1 MRKKASPPVSPATIK
16 PWRASNRPLAVCS
29 DSQPI
34 TSARSWAHG
43 VRARGA
49 RPRRIVCRPSRPVC
63 PTRIL
68 ARPRIGFRCSRTT
81 PILRPRPRILFII
94 LAVLIVAGGAVT
106 VALFGRFD
114 RQAPLENR
122 QAFVMPSDPARRAEL
137 IRRGEYLARAGDC
150 IACHTTRGG
159 QPFAGGLAMP
169 TPFGTLYTPNIT
181 PDDETGI
188 GAWSAEDFYRAMHA
202 GRGKDGRLLYPAFP
216 FPSYTRVA
224 RADSDAIYA
233 YLRSQA
239 AVHQPNRPNEM
250 QFPFSFRPMLIGWR
264 LLFFSKG
271 EFRPDPAQSAQWNR
285 GAYLVEG

>member
-16 PWRASNRPLAVCS
+16 PWRACNRPFPVCY

-81 PILRPRPRILFII
+81 PILRPRPR
-94 LAVLIVAGGAVT
+94 
-106 VALFGRFD
+106 ALFNCRCNAVARRIEGPYVTQDSVHHTGCFD
-114 RQAPLENR
+114 RQAPLANR

-188 GAWSAEDFYRAMHA
+188 GAWSAEDFYR
-202 GRGKDGRLLYPAFP
+202 
-216 FPSYTRVA
+216 
-224 RADSDAIYA
+224 
-233 YLRSQA
+233 
-239 AVHQPNRPNEM
+239 
-250 QFPFSFRPMLIGWR
+250 
-264 LLFFSKG
+264 
-271 EFRPDPAQSAQWNR
+271 
-285 GAYLVEG
+285 